1 MASGS
6 AGRGALGLR
15 LRLGRHPLLVRGLW
29 RLRSRHERRFKQD
42 FRDQCVLLPP
52 TANGKTLIQDVV
64 DNVDKSL
71 SSRLSQ
77 LELYCHNLDKSIGQM
92 WSEISVDGG
101 DADAKLK
108 SLGNHLQEV
117 HRSVQILR
125 DKQEIAYTQKELA
138 KFRLSQKDSSCEHL
152 ALWAPFKSDDVSQSG
167 LKITTVLAGR
177 KS

>member
-6 AGRGALGLR
+6 AGRWALVLR
-15 LRLGRHPLLVRGLW
+15 LRLGRHPLLVRGLR

-117 HRSVQILR
+117 HR
-125 DKQEIAYTQKELA
+125 
-138 KFRLSQKDSSCEHL
+138 
-152 ALWAPFKSDDVSQSG
+152 
-167 LKITTVLAGR
+167 
-177 KS
+177 